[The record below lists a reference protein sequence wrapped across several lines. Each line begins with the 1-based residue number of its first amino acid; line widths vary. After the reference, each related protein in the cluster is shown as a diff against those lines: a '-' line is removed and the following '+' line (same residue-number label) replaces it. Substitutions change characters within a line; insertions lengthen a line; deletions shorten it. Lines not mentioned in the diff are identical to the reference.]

1 MSITRPFSGA
11 EIAPAR
17 SLALRPAIVALMAF
31 FTVVDLFATQAIL
44 PMVAAAYRV
53 SPSVAGMAVNACTL
67 GMAVAGLA
75 TALFSRKT
83 NRRYGVVASLVL
95 LAVPTSLLALAPDL
109 EVFTL
114 LRVMQGLCM
123 STAFTLTLAWLGERT
138 TAGGTGAGQAGA
150 FAAYITGNV
159 ASNLVGRLVAAT
171 VTDGFGLAGNFYLF
185 AGLNLAGAALAW
197 VTMRGAPAPAV
208 SLAGPSATGPSAPL
222 SSRLRQL
229 CSTPLLSG
237 FGIGFCILFAFIG
250 VFTYVNFVLVR
261 PPLDLGMMLVGFVYF
276 VFLPS
281 ILLTPLAGGI
291 VGRWGVRPALWTG
304 LGVAALGLPLLLSPV
319 LAGVLLGMVLV
330 GAGTFFAQATATG
343 FVSRAATTDRAGASG
358 IYLAAYFSGGL
369 VGSAALGQAF
379 DRFGWPA
386 AVVGVAL
393 TLAVAAILGFNLKT
407 ASEQAHP

>member
-17 SLALRPAIVALMAF
+17 SFALRPAIVALMAF

-44 PMVAAAYRV
+44 PMVAVAYRV
-53 SPSVAGMAVNACTL
+53 FPSAAGMAVNACTL
-67 GMAVAGLA
+67 GMAVAGFA
-75 TALFSRKT
+75 TALFSRRID
-83 NRRYGVVASLVL
+83 RRYGVVASLVL

-123 STAFTLTLAWLGERT
+123 STAFTLTLAWLGERSS
-138 TAGGTGAGQAGA
+138 AGGTSAGQAGA

-159 ASNLVGRLVAAT
+159 ASNLVGRLIAAT
-171 VTDGFGLAGNFYLF
+171 VTDSFGLAGNFYLF

-197 VTMRGAPAPAV
+197 VAMRGAPAPAV
-208 SLAGPSATGPSAPL
+208 TATGPSALL

-229 CSTPLLSG
+229 CSMPLLSG

-261 PPLDLGMMLVGFVYF
+261 PPLDLSMMSVGFVYF

-304 LGVAALGLPLLLSPV
+304 LGVAALGLPLLLSPI

-369 VGSAALGQAF
+369 MGSAALGQAF

-386 AVVGVAL
+386 SVAGVAL
-393 TLAVAAILGFNLKT
+393 ALALAAVLGFNLRT
-407 ASEQAHP
+407 ASEPANR

>member
-1 MSITRPFSGA
+1 MSITRPFSGS
-11 EIAPAR
+11 EIALAR
-17 SLALRPAIVALMAF
+17 SPALRPAIVALMAF

-44 PMVAAAYRV
+44 PMVAAAYAV
-53 SPSVAGMAVNACTL
+53 SPSAAGMAVNACTL

-75 TALFSRKT
+75 TALFSRRID
-83 NRRYGVVASLVL
+83 RRYGVVASLVL
-95 LAVPTSLLALAPDL
+95 LSVPTSLLALAPDL

-114 LRVMQGLCM
+114 LRVTQGLCM
-123 STAFTLTLAWLGERT
+123 STAFTLTLAWLGERS
-138 TAGGTGAGQAGA
+138 TAGGTGGGQAGA

-159 ASNLVGRLVAAT
+159 ASNLAGRLIAAT

-197 VTMRGAPAPAV
+197 VAMRGAPAAATV
-208 SLAGPSATGPSAPL
+208 SSAGPSAPL

-261 PPLDLGMMLVGFVYF
+261 PPLDLGMMSVGFVYF

-304 LGVAALGLPLLLSPV
+304 LGVAASGLPLLLSPV

-379 DRFGWPA
+379 DRFGWPT
-386 AVVGVAL
+386 AVAGVAL
-393 TLAVAAILGFNLKT
+393 ALALAAILGFNLRT
-407 ASEQAHP
+407 ASEPANR